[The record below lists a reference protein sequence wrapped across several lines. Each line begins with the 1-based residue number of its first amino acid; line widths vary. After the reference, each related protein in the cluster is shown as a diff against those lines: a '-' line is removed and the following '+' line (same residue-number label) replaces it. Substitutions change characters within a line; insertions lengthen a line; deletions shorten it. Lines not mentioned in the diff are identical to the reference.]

1 MSQLSLFADADG
13 VDPASVSADVCGLA
27 AALPARIRL
36 GTSSWSFPGWT
47 GLVYAAANGK
57 PATEQMLARHGL
69 SAYARH
75 PLFRTVSLDRTFYA
89 PLTTAEFAHYAA
101 QVPDD
106 FRFVVKAP
114 AAITDPVVRKA
125 GSGEAARDNPSF
137 LDAAGAAAAFVK
149 PAIAGLGAK
158 AGPLVFQFPPLGR
171 RMLANVPRLIARIAA
186 FVAALP
192 RDPLYAIEVR
202 DPELVSADF
211 ARALATAGA
220 VPCLAVHA
228 RMPSVDLQAGT
239 LGVNT
244 SAAGPLVVRWN
255 LHAGRS
261 YDDAKADYFP
271 FNRIIEE
278 DLPSR
283 TALARLART
292 TAAAG
297 RDVFI
302 TINNKAEGS
311 APLSV
316 EHVAKA
322 ITAGE

>member
-1 MSQLSLFADADG
+1 
-13 VDPASVSADVCGLA
+13 
-27 AALPARIRL
+27 
-36 GTSSWSFPGWT
+36 
-47 GLVYAAANGK
+47 
-57 PATEQMLARHGL
+57 
-69 SAYARH
+69 
-75 PLFRTVSLDRTFYA
+75 VSLDRTFYA

-211 ARALATAGA
+211 AHALATAGA
-220 VPCLAVHA
+220 VPCLALHA

>member
-13 VDPASVSADVCGLA
+13 VDPASVSADVCRLA

-292 TAAAG
+292 TAAEG

-316 EHVAKA
+316 EHLATA

>member
-1 MSQLSLFADADG
+1 
-13 VDPASVSADVCGLA
+13 
-27 AALPARIRL
+27 
-36 GTSSWSFPGWT
+36 
-47 GLVYAAANGK
+47 
-57 PATEQMLARHGL
+57 
-69 SAYARH
+69 
-75 PLFRTVSLDRTFYA
+75 
-89 PLTTAEFAHYAA
+89 
-101 QVPDD
+101 
-106 FRFVVKAP
+106 
-114 AAITDPVVRKA
+114 
-125 GSGEAARDNPSF
+125 
-137 LDAAGAAAAFVK
+137 
-149 PAIAGLGAK
+149 
-158 AGPLVFQFPPLGR
+158 
-171 RMLANVPRLIARIAA
+171 MLANVPRLIARIAA

-220 VPCLAVHA
+220 VPCLALHA

-316 EHVAKA
+316 EHLAKA